1 MFSLLFPATGNS
13 WCSAPFAEGVPP
25 TLLSRG
31 SRLGCGRALR
41 HLGRRAPWGMAK
53 GTRGTG
59 RAGLT
64 VLPYLVEEKLVALK
78 LLPIL
83 KSRVGCVCEGGMFVI
98 LKDLPLM
105 YTFLFPPKIHETN

>member
-1 MFSLLFPATGNS
+1 
-13 WCSAPFAEGVPP
+13 
-25 TLLSRG
+25 
-31 SRLGCGRALR
+31 
-41 HLGRRAPWGMAK
+41 MAK

-83 KSRVGCVCEGGMFVI
+83 KSRVGGVCEGGMFVCYFERPTTNVY
-98 LKDLPLM
+98 LP
-105 YTFLFPPKIHETN
+105 FSS